1 MLSTLLL
8 ATTIAAKPAIVVEFD
23 KAQKPHVVVSFNG
36 QTVLEV
42 PDLGFELA
50 DGRIGGPVAAKGV
63 TVRDV
68 VDDFPQVTGK
78 RSRVRV
84 AWTET
89 TYAFTERA
97 TGRPWDLIVRSS
109 SDAVAFRYR
118 LPKHGDGTV
127 VIRDEL
133 TTFRWPVTAK
143 VHALP
148 LNGFTTSY
156 EKRYEVKPGREVP
169 KEWLLGLPLLAAL
182 PNEKFAAIT
191 EANVTEFAGLYL
203 KPTVDGSLVGR
214 LSPLPGEKNVAV
226 KRDGEVL
233 SPWRVILL
241 GDRLGTLVESDAVL
255 SLSEPCAFQDTTWI
269 KTGKTTFPWWN
280 GFAQD
285 PGQLKP
291 DLDTATAKYYIDF
304 CAEAGIPY
312 HSLDGLRDAW
322 YGGPIVPYR
331 GADPTVGNP
340 KLDLQEVLK
349 YAKSKGVRI
358 RLWMNWKAAE
368 KHMARAFPLYEQW
381 GIEGVMLDFMDR
393 DDQLMNRWVREAV
406 ALAAKHKLTVT
417 LHGCPKPTG
426 LERTYPNLLSH
437 EGVMNL
443 EYDKWDKLGI
453 TAEHETTVPF
463 TRMLAGP
470 LDFHQGSFRTVPH
483 EKFAPRNVAPLIR
496 GTPAR
501 TLASYV
507 VFQNHL
513 SMMVDTPGAY
523 RGHPALP
530 VLAKIPTTWDETKV
544 VLGTVGGTVAIAR
557 RSGRDWHVGVM
568 ADAKGGKV
576 EVPLNFV
583 GDGSFAATIAMDDG
597 QEKHGINRDKLLV
610 SKTETI
616 AVVCE
621 PGGGAYVAMTP
632 ANSR

>member
-1 MLSTLLL
+1 
-8 ATTIAAKPAIVVEFD
+8 
-23 KAQKPHVVVSFNG
+23 
-36 QTVLEV
+36 
-42 PDLGFELA
+42 
-50 DGRIGGPVAAKGV
+50 
-63 TVRDV
+63 
-68 VDDFPQVTGK
+68 
-78 RSRVRV
+78 
-84 AWTET
+84 
-89 TYAFTERA
+89 
-97 TGRPWDLIVRSS
+97 
-109 SDAVAFRYR
+109 
-118 LPKHGDGTV
+118 
-127 VIRDEL
+127 L
-133 TTFRWPVTAK
+133 TTFRWPADAN

-156 EKRYEVKPGREVP
+156 EKRYEVKPGREVSRD
-169 KEWLLGLPLLAAL
+169 WLLGLPLLAEL
-182 PNEKFAAIT
+182 PGGAFAAIT
-191 EANVTEFAGLYL
+191 EANVIDFAGMYL
-203 KPTVDGSLVGR
+203 KPTADGKLLTR

-226 KRDGEVL
+226 KRTGDVL

-255 SLSEPCAFQDTTWI
+255 SLSEPCAITDTGWI

-285 PGQLKP
+285 AGQLKP

-312 HSLDGLRDAW
+312 HSLDGVRNDAW

-349 YAKSKGVRI
+349 YAKSKGVKI

-368 KHMARAFPLYEQW
+368 AHMQRAFPLYEQW

-453 TAEHETTVPF
+453 TAAHETTVPF

-483 EKFAPRNVAPLIR
+483 DKFVPRNVAPLIR

-513 SMMVDTPGAY
+513 AMMVDSPGAY
-523 RGHPALP
+523 RGHPALAP
-530 VLAKIPTTWDETKV
+530 LVKIPTTWDETKV

-557 RSGRDWHVGVM
+557 RSGKVWHVGVM
-568 ADAKGGKV
+568 ADSKGGTV
-576 EVPLNFV
+576 EVPL
-583 GDGSFAATIAMDDG
+583 SFLGNGRYFATMWADDAL
-597 QEKHGINRDKLLV
+597 ETHGIVK
-610 SKTETI
+610 SKTLTRASETLPL
-616 AVVCE
+616 VCE
-621 PGGGAYVAMTP
+621 AGGGAVIELVP
-632 ANSR
+632 ENPR